1 MDQSLLFR
9 FNLVVQK
16 LLVVKLGALF
26 GVLLP
31 ELVQDVLTVV
41 FVIHMFVEVLYWLIY
56 GVFAWGA
63 AFRLQKMFSDQGI
76 YFLVG
81 WIDDWD

>member
-41 FVIHMFVEVLYWLIY
+41 FVIHMFV
-56 GVFAWGA
+56 
-63 AFRLQKMFSDQGI
+63 
-76 YFLVG
+76 
-81 WIDDWD
+81 